1 MIEFDEKLVN
11 VFIATI
17 RKYMQLRGD
26 LNQKD
31 LAEKLDIGI
40 STMSRFLNQKTK
52 DLDEQL
58 IAKMVAM
65 LEIPLHEII
74 DFVEEESTD
83 QFKRLVNFYKGGQE
97 PTGGEAQ
104 KAAEDTL
111 KQTKAKIKVGGRTR
125 EMTFG
130 GRRDADQPI
139 SEKLKSLSPR
149 QKAYLTDFLDMDAE
163 GRDLIVDLGNSIFR
177 YFKQVGLEL

>member
-1 MIEFDEKLVN
+1 MIEFEEKLVN

-31 LAEKLDIGI
+31 LAELVDVGV

-58 IAKMVAM
+58 IAKMVAK

-74 DFVEEESTD
+74 DFIAEESTD
-83 QFKRLVNFYKGGQE
+83 SFKRLVQFYKDADNPAG
-97 PTGGEAQ
+97 AQ
-104 KAAEDTL
+104 QAVEDTM
-111 KQTKAKIKVGGRTR
+111 KQAKARIKVGGKAR

-130 GRRDADQPI
+130 GRRGGDAPI

-149 QKAYLTDFLDMDAE
+149 QKAYLSDFLDMDAE

-177 YFKQVGLEL
+177 YFKQVGLEI

>member
-26 LNQKD
+26 LSQKD

-58 IAKMVAM
+58 IAKMVAK

-74 DFVEEESTD
+74 DFVAEDSTEA
-83 QFKRLVNFYKGGQE
+83 FKRLVQFYRDADSPEGA
-97 PTGGEAQ
+97 AQ
-104 KAAEDTL
+104 SAEEDTVR
-111 KQTKAKIKVGGRTR
+111 QTTAKIKVGGRTR
-125 EMTFG
+125 ELAFG
-130 GRRDADQPI
+130 GRRATDQPI

-149 QKAYLTDFLDMDAE
+149 QKAYLSDFLDMDAE

>member
-1 MIEFDEKLVN
+1 MINFDEKLVN
-11 VFIATI
+11 VFIATV

-31 LAEKLDIGI
+31 LAERLDIGI

-58 IAKMVAM
+58 IAKMIAR
-65 LEIPLHEII
+65 LEIPLHEVI

-83 QFKRLVNFYKGGQE
+83 AFKRLVQFYKDGE
-97 PTGGEAQ
+97 PDSPPSEGTDA
-104 KAAEDTL
+104 KEDTRNV
-111 KQTKAKIKVGGRTR
+111 TTARIKVGGKTR
-125 EMTFG
+125 NMTFG
-130 GRRDADQPI
+130 ERKGDQPI
-139 SEKLKSLSPR
+139 SEKLASLSPR
-149 QKAYLTDFLDMDAE
+149 QKAYLSDFLDMDAE